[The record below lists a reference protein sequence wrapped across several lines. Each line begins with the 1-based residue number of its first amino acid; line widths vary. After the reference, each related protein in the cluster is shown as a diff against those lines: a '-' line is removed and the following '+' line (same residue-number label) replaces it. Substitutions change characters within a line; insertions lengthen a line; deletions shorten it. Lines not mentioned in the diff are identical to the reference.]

1 MLLVLVRREVFRGCE
16 VSSSLSCLGFVGVD
30 PHLKPTSLPKRWSM
44 VFWLFVWGGAN
55 IVLAKTLGKS
65 IVLIVILVIFSYC
78 HLSMCSNLILLRI
91 MWEVDVRP
99 WDWCQC
105 WRCFV
110 SWFHT
115 NFRLR
120 WFVDAFPLICCSPS
134 NGGIEFL
141 GQPDVVGL
149 CSVPTQ
155 SCTPMCGLC
164 SPGYVYG
171 VWLTFE
177 EDGIPILNC
186 SLCQWP

>member
-1 MLLVLVRREVFRGCE
+1 MLILIWNRHHCPRGGWWCSNSLSVVE
-16 VSSSLSCLGFVGVD
+16 PILSWPRPFENRLSSSLSLSFSGIAT
-30 PHLKPTSLPKRWSM
+30 LSL
-44 VFWLFVWGGAN
+44 
-55 IVLAKTLGKS
+55 
-65 IVLIVILVIFSYC
+65 
-78 HLSMCSNLILLRI
+78 CSNLILLRM

-120 WFVDAFPLICCSPS
+120 WFVDASSLICRSPS
-134 NGGIEFL
+134 NGGIKFL

-164 SPGYVYG
+164 SSGYVYG